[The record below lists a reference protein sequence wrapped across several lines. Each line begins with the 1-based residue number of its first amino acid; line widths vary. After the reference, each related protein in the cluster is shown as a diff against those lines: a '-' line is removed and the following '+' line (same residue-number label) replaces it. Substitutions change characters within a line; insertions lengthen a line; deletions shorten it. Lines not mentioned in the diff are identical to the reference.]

1 MGLGRIS
8 RFVKVP
14 AGARRLPV
22 MRLGTHGQKALA
34 PSMELLRDFAAA
46 KKALR
51 KEGMAPAAA
60 HAETFR
66 RVDYARRF
74 RGQILGDP
82 RAVEAL
88 RSVIGESKRGDLYL
102 MCMCPP
108 RTPDRAC
115 HTYLLLDLARE
126 LDPSVELLPEPVPG
140 LL

>member
-22 MRLGTHGQKALA
+22 MRLGTQGEKALA
-34 PSMELLRDFAAA
+34 PSMRLLADFTDV
-46 KKALR
+46 KKRL
-51 KEGMAPAAA
+51 KQEGMSAGPA

-74 RGQILGDP
+74 CEQILGDP
-82 RAVEAL
+82 AAVKAL
-88 RSVIGESKRGDLYL
+88 RSVIEESKRGDLYL

-126 LDPSVELLPEPVPG
+126 LDPAVGILPEPGPAAD
-140 LL
+140 